1 MKQTLTWVPI
11 KMWAF
16 QTHQSERIVTCPEV
30 IIGIQNVSE
39 YSGNTTLA
47 EFQKYRRKGLYAIV
61 RASLL

>member
-1 MKQTLTWVPI
+1 
-11 KMWAF
+11 MWAF
-16 QTHQSERIVTCPEV
+16 QTHQSEDCPCPEV